1 MALARVLCEVLVGR
15 ESEISL
21 LEDALL
27 ATLRG
32 DGGVVIV
39 GGEAGMGKTRLVND
53 LVTRARRR
61 GCVVMSGACSEA
73 ELSLPYLP
81 FLEAIGNHLAREDV
95 SALRE
100 RLGPAGEDLAQLFP
114 QMGRPEPTGG
124 DAQQAKLRLFESILA
139 LLRDAARSSALLVV
153 LEDLHWAD
161 PATRELLDYATR
173 RLRSTNV
180 LILAT
185 YRTDEMHRKHALLP
199 TIEGWRRSG
208 QVQMV
213 ELKALQPAGIADIVC
228 TIFEES
234 GISDEFRDFLY
245 DRSEGN
251 PFVVEEM
258 LRDALDRGDIFH
270 TERGWDRKAVN
281 ELRIPRTVR
290 DTILHRLERLS
301 REEVAVLSA
310 AAVVGRSFDLA
321 TLAEVTAVDQT
332 AVLSAI
338 ETGVTFQ
345 LLEEDRANYGRY
357 QFRHALTREAVYE
370 DMVVPRRQQ
379 LHARV
384 AEVLSTRPDRKS
396 IDLAHHL
403 LLAGKFDEAVGMCV
417 AAADD
422 AVKGRAYRDAAA
434 LLERAAPHVKDAA
447 ERGRLLCRAGDA
459 YWNNTEPALA
469 KALLEAGIADLEAG
483 GLQLEAAGWR
493 VLLGR
498 CYWELQR
505 SDLAREQFERAR
517 DVLETAGPSEALAV
531 AYIRLSGL
539 DSFDRTGDGGI
550 GDAQRAAEV
559 ATAAGSGMALAWS
572 WNFLALAKIG
582 SGSIDEIFRHLEDS
596 YRAASD
602 GGYEFQASNAVYNAT
617 WIAVHL
623 GQGRRAKLWAD
634 RILAAATPGFAW
646 PPYINALFTL
656 HTGNV
661 GEAIN
666 LSRKALQYS
675 RDLGHEKMMWRSA
688 VLLAQAL
695 AENLKPDEALA
706 QLPPISTRV
715 DGQDAVYDGA
725 ARVRTHLAAGNVEQ
739 ALADAKSVSPAQADL
754 GSPADAVSEGAA
766 PDPTWLRSFLEAM
779 PAHAS
784 SAEVSPRSA
793 AAHGRLALYDGRFED
808 AARLLARSEQS
819 FRGEGFLL
827 DAWHVG
833 RALAEA
839 ECGAGDSRAAQ
850 ERLEAIVAEAEESGG
865 LLAAKLAR
873 DTARKLGFDVAPAQE
888 MASVSASTDRV
899 STGERMVSVL
909 FADVRGFTE
918 MSGRIAPADMLE
930 RIGSLQRWASQEV
943 GRHHGRIDKFA
954 GDAIM
959 ATFNI
964 SGESVDHT
972 LQALKAAIAIIDKA
986 ALAGLPVGAGI
997 AVGPAV
1003 VGRLADSANVS
1014 VLGEVTNLAARLQA
1028 QSPAG
1033 EVTMSE
1039 EALRRVGGWLK
1050 ERQLEP
1056 ERLEL
1061 ELKGFSAPIVAYRVR
1076 SGVSSTPSPG
1086 APARS
1091 AGGTRA
1097 EGDVQ

>member
-1 MALARVLCEVLVGR
+1 MALARVLCEDLVGR

-39 GGEAGMGKTRLVND
+39 GGEAGMGKTRLVAD
-53 LVTRARRR
+53 LVMRARRR
-61 GCVVMSGACSEA
+61 GCAVVSGVCSEA

-81 FLEAIGNHLAREDV
+81 FLEAIGNYLAREDV
-95 SALRE
+95 AALRE
-100 RLGPAGEDLAQLFP
+100 RLGPASDDPAQLFP
-114 QMGRPEPTGG
+114 QMGRPQLAEGE
-124 DAQQAKLRLFESILA
+124 AQQAKLRLFESILL

-161 PATRELLDYATR
+161 PASRELLDYATR

-180 LILAT
+180 MILAT

-213 ELKALQPAGIADIVC
+213 ELKALQADGVADIVC
-228 TIFEES
+228 AIFEES
-234 GISDEFRDFLY
+234 VISDEFRDFLY
-245 DRSEGN
+245 ERSEGN

-270 TERGWDRKAVN
+270 TAQGWDRKELS

-301 REEVAVLSA
+301 LAEIAVLSA

-321 TLAEVTAVDQT
+321 TLAEVTGVDQT

-338 ETGVTFQ
+338 ETGVTYQ
-345 LLEEDRANYGRY
+345 LLEEDRTNYGRY

-384 AEVLSTRPDRKS
+384 AAVLSTRPDRKS

-422 AVKGRAYRDAAA
+422 ALKGRAYRDAAA
-434 LLERAAPHVKDAA
+434 LLERAAPHVKDVV
-447 ERGRLLCRAGDA
+447 ERGRLLCQAGDA
-459 YWNNTEPALA
+459 YWSNTEPALA
-469 KALLEAGIADLEAG
+469 KALLEAGVVDLEAG
-483 GLQLEAAGWR
+483 GLPLEAAGWR

-539 DSFDRTGDGGI
+539 DVFDRTGDLGI
-550 GDAQRAAEV
+550 GDAQRAAEI

-572 WNFLALAKIG
+572 WNFLALAKIAG
-582 SGSIDEIFRHLEDS
+582 GLIDEGFRHLEDS
-596 YRAASD
+596 YAAARE
-602 GGYEFQASNAVYNAT
+602 GGHEFQASNAIYNAT

-623 GQGRRAKLWAD
+623 GQGRRAQLWAD
-634 RILAAATPGFAW
+634 RIGSVTTPGFAW
-646 PPYINALFTL
+646 PSYLNALVL
-656 HTGNV
+656 LYNGRIS
-661 GEAIN
+661 EAVAM
-666 LSRKALQYS
+666 SRRALMAS
-675 RDLGHEKMMWRSA
+675 RDMGNEKMGWRSS
-688 VLLAQAL
+688 VLLAHAL
-695 AENLKPDEALA
+695 AESLEPDQALVE
-706 QLPPISTRV
+706 LPAITTRV

-725 ARVRTHLAAGNVEQ
+725 ARVHSHLAAGDVEQ
-739 ALADAKSVSPAQADL
+739 ALADAKSISPTQADL

-766 PDPTWLRSFLEAM
+766 SDPVWLRSFLEGMRGGAGG
-779 PAHAS
+779 ADS
-784 SAEVSPRSA
+784 NPRST
-793 AAHGRLALYDGRFED
+793 AAHGRLALYERRFKD
-808 AARLLARSEQS
+808 AARLLGRSEQT
-819 FRGEGFLL
+819 FREEGFVL

-839 ECGAGDSRAAQ
+839 EGAGAQ
-850 ERLEAIVAEAEESGG
+850 
-865 LLAAKLAR
+865 LAAKLAR
-873 DTARKLGFDVAPAQE
+873 DTALGLGFEMAPATQ
-888 MASVSASTDRV
+888 MAPARAHTDRV
-899 STGERMVSVL
+899 STGERMVSVM

-918 MSGRIAPADMLE
+918 MSGRIAPADMSE
-930 RIGSLQRWASQEV
+930 RIGSLQRWALQEV
-943 GRHHGRIDKFA
+943 GRHRGSIDKFA

-964 SGESVDHT
+964 AGESVDHT
-972 LQALKAAIAIIDKA
+972 LEALKAAIAIIDKA

-1003 VGRLADSANVS
+1003 VGRLAEAANVS

-1039 EALRRVGGWLK
+1039 EALRRVSGWLK

-1061 ELKGFSAPIVAYRVR
+1061 ELKGFPTPIVAYRVR
-1076 SGVSSTPSPG
+1076 GGVP
-1086 APARS
+1086 
-1091 AGGTRA
+1091 
-1097 EGDVQ
+1097 

>member
-1 MALARVLCEVLVGR
+1 MALARVLCEALVGR

-39 GGEAGMGKTRLVND
+39 GGEAGMGKTRLVAD

-61 GCVVMSGACSEA
+61 GCVVVSGVCSEA

-81 FLEAIGNHLAREDV
+81 FLEAIGNYLAREDV
-95 SALRE
+95 AALRE
-100 RLGPAGEDLAQLFP
+100 RLGPAADDLAQLFP
-114 QMGRPEPTGG
+114 QMGRPHPRGG
-124 DAQQAKLRLFESILA
+124 EAQQAKLRLFESILQ

-208 QVQMV
+208 QVQMI
-213 ELKALQPAGIADIVC
+213 ELKALQPEGVADIVC
-228 TIFEES
+228 AIFEES

-245 DRSEGN
+245 ERSEGN

-270 TERGWDRKAVN
+270 TAQGWDRKAVN
-281 ELRIPRTVR
+281 EIRIPRTVK
-290 DTILHRLERLS
+290 DTILRRLERLS
-301 REEVAVLSA
+301 RDEIAVLSA
-310 AAVVGRSFDLA
+310 AAVMGRSFDLT
-321 TLAEVTAVDQT
+321 TLAEVTGVDQT

-338 ETGVTFQ
+338 ETGVTYQ

-384 AEVLSTRPDRKS
+384 AEVLASRPYRAAV
-396 IDLAHHL
+396 DLAHHL

-417 AAADD
+417 TAADD
-422 AVKGRAYRDAAA
+422 ATRGRAYRDAAA
-434 LLERAAPHVKDAA
+434 LLERAAPHVKDPA
-447 ERGRLLCRAGDA
+447 ERGRLLCKAGEA

-469 KALLEAGIADLEAG
+469 KALLEAGVADLDTG
-483 GLQLEAAGWR
+483 GLPLEAAGWR

-539 DSFDRTGDGGI
+539 DVFDRTGDGGI

-572 WNFLALAKIG
+572 WNFMALAKIG
-582 SGSIDEIFRHLEDS
+582 NGLIDEGFRHLEDS
-596 YRAASD
+596 YAAARE
-602 GGYEFQASNAVYNAT
+602 GGYEFQANNAIYNAA
-617 WIAVHL
+617 WMAVHL
-623 GQGRRAKLWAD
+623 GQGRRAQLWAD
-634 RILAAATPGFAW
+634 RIVGSATPGVAW
-646 PPYINALFTL
+646 PPYLNALFLL
-656 HTGNV
+656 HTGRV
-661 GEAIN
+661 SEAIVA
-666 LSRKALQYS
+666 SRKALQFS
-675 RDLGHEKMMWRSA
+675 REMGHDKMGWRSS

-695 AENLKPDEALA
+695 AENLRPAEALA
-706 QLPPISTRV
+706 ELPPISTRV

-725 ARVRTHLAAGNVEQ
+725 ARVRTHLAAGDVEQ

-754 GSPADAVSEGAA
+754 GSPADAVAEAA
-766 PDPTWLRSFLEAM
+766 SLDPTWLRSFLEAI
-779 PAHAS
+779 PRHAPE
-784 SAEVSPRSA
+784 AEASLRGAVA
-793 AAHGRLALYDGRFED
+793 NGRLALYEGRFED
-808 AARLLARSEQS
+808 AVRLLSRSEHS
-819 FRGEGFLL
+819 FRDEGFLI

-839 ECGAGDSRAAQ
+839 EAGAGDRSAAQ
-850 ERLEAIVAEAEESGG
+850 RRLEAIGAEADEAGA
-865 LLAAKLAR
+865 LLAGKLAR
-873 DTARKLGFDVAPAQE
+873 DTAARLGFEVAPPRETA
-888 MASVSASTDRV
+888 AVPAVTDRV

-943 GRHHGRIDKFA
+943 GRYHGSIDKFA

-964 SGESVDHT
+964 SGERVDHT
-972 LQALKAAIAIIDKA
+972 LDALRAAIAIIDKA

-1028 QSPAG
+1028 QSTAG
-1033 EVTMSE
+1033 EVTLSE
-1039 EALRRVGGWLK
+1039 EALRRVSSWL
-1050 ERQLEP
+1050 EDRQLNA

-1061 ELKGFSAPIVAYRVR
+1061 ELKGFATPVVAYRVR
-1076 SGVSSTPSPG
+1076 SGV
-1086 APARS
+1086 AIN
-1091 AGGTRA
+1091 
-1097 EGDVQ
+1097 

>member
-1 MALARVLCEVLVGR
+1 MALARVLCEALVGR
-15 ESEISL
+15 DAEMSL
-21 LEDALL
+21 LEDAML

-39 GGEAGMGKTRLVND
+39 GGEAGMGKTRLVTD

-61 GCVVMSGACSEA
+61 GCVVVSGVCSEA

-81 FLEAIGNHLAREDV
+81 FLEAIGNHLAKEDMV
-95 SALRE
+95 ALRD
-100 RLGPAGEDLAQLFP
+100 RLGSASDDLAQLFP
-114 QMGRPEPTGG
+114 QMGRSQPQGA
-124 DAQQAKLRLFESILA
+124 DAQQAKLRLFESILL

-208 QVQMV
+208 QVQMI
-213 ELKALQPAGIADIVC
+213 ELKALQPAGVAGIVC
-228 TIFEES
+228 AIFEES

-245 DRSEGN
+245 ERSEGN

-270 TERGWDRKAVN
+270 TGQGWDRKAVN
-281 ELRIPRTVR
+281 EIRIPRTVR

-301 REEVAVLSA
+301 RGEIAVLSA

-338 ETGVTFQ
+338 ETGVTYQ

-447 ERGRLLCRAGDA
+447 QRGRLLCRAGDA
-459 YWNNTEPALA
+459 YWSNSEPALA
-469 KALLEAGIADLEAG
+469 KALLEAGVADLEAG
-483 GLQLEAAGWR
+483 GLPLEAAGWR

-539 DSFDRTGDGGI
+539 DVFDRTGDGGI
-550 GDAQRAAEV
+550 GDAQRAAEI

-582 SGSIDEIFRHLEDS
+582 GGLIDEGFRHLEDS
-596 YRAASD
+596 YAAARE
-602 GGYEFQASNAVYNAT
+602 GGHEFQASNAIYNAT

-623 GQGRRAKLWAD
+623 GQGRRAQLWAD
-634 RILAAATPGFAW
+634 RIGSVTTLGFAW
-646 PPYINALFTL
+646 PPYMNALVL
-656 HTGNV
+656 LYNGRIAEAV
-661 GEAIN
+661 GAG
-666 LSRKALQYS
+666 RKALSAS
-675 RDLGHEKMMWRSA
+675 RDMGHEKMSWRSS
-688 VLLAQAL
+688 VLLAHALAESLEADQAL
-695 AENLKPDEALA
+695 AE
-706 QLPPISTRV
+706 LPAITTRV
-715 DGQDAVYDGA
+715 DGQDSVYDGT
-725 ARVRTHLAAGNVEQ
+725 ARIRTHLAAGDVDQ
-739 ALADAKSVSPAQADL
+739 ALADAKSISPTQADL
-754 GSPADAVSEGAA
+754 GSPADAVSEAAA
-766 PDPTWLRSFLEAM
+766 PDPFWLRSFLEAM
-779 PAHAS
+779 PRHA
-784 SAEVSPRSA
+784 AAADATLRSA
-793 AAHGRLALYDGRFED
+793 AAHGRLALYEGRFED
-808 AARLLARSEQS
+808 AARLLTRSEQG
-819 FRGEGFLL
+819 FREEGFVL
-827 DAWHVG
+827 DALHVG

-839 ECGAGDSRAAQ
+839 EAGAGEAGAAQ
-850 ERLEAIVAEAEESGG
+850 QRLEAIVVEAEAAGA
-865 LLAAKLAR
+865 LLAGKLAR
-873 DTARKLGFDVAPAQE
+873 DTALRLGFQIAPAQD
-888 MASVSASTDRV
+888 APSVRAQTDRV

-943 GRHHGRIDKFA
+943 GRHHGSIDKFA

-964 SGESVDHT
+964 SGERVDHT
-972 LQALKAAIAIIDKA
+972 LEALKAAIAIIDKA

-1039 EALRRVGGWLK
+1039 EALRRVSDWLK
-1050 ERQLEP
+1050 ERGLEP

-1061 ELKGFSAPIVAYRVR
+1061 ELKGFVTPVIAYRIR
-1076 SGVSSTPSPG
+1076 SGRRGRG
-1086 APARS
+1086 A
-1091 AGGTRA
+1091 
-1097 EGDVQ
+1097 